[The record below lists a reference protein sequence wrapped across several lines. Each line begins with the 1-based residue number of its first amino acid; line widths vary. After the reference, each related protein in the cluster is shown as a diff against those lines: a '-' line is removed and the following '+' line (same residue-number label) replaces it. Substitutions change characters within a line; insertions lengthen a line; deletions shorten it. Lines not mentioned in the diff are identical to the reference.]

1 LIVGI
6 GQGYMLA
13 TPLQLAH
20 AVATIAARGRSFVP
34 RLVIGIRPPGAKRMI
49 PLPPIP
55 GPTVR
60 GLTPAQWEVVDE
72 GMEDAA
78 KPGGTAWRIGM
89 NAPYQ
94 IAAKTGT
101 AQVFSLRKNE
111 RYNEKTI
118 NADLRDNALF
128 ISFAPADDPKL
139 AVAVMVE
146 NATGEGGQVAAPIA
160 RKVFDAYLLPP
171 PTTPAPTAVPAPRAP
186 ATVAPTAA
194 RGAPRPRPRQGTTG
208 TR

>member
-1 LIVGI
+1 
-6 GQGYMLA
+6 
-13 TPLQLAH
+13 
-20 AVATIAARGRSFVP
+20 
-34 RLVIGIRPPGAKRMI
+34 MI

-60 GLTPAQWEVVDE
+60 GITPAQWEVVYE
-72 GMEDAA
+72 GMEDAT

-171 PTTPAPTAVPAPRAP
+171 PSAPSAPSAPSPATPAPAATAAR
-186 ATVAPTAA
+186 APTAA
-194 RGAPRPRPRQGTTG
+194 RGEPRPRQGTTG